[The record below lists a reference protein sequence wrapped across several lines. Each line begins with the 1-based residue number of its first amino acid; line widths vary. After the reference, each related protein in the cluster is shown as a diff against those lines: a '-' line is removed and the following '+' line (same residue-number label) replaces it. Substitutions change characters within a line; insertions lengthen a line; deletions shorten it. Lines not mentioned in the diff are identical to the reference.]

1 MLGFLGL
8 SILELRHATDGRT
21 ETGAHFIMPL
31 HYYDGGGII
40 IKPPTYVQ
48 TIGDFHN
55 VFIDEVK
62 VSVVSLLYNTAEK
75 SISLS
80 LLV

>member
-8 SILELRHATDGRT
+8 SILELRHATDVHK
-21 ETGAHFIMPL
+21 TGAHFIMPL